1 MDPRIAALEQDLP
14 DLFEVPKKPVDG
26 IDDDFVIVEIASE
39 GDDVDAEV
47 GGWFGEE
54 VEDISSD
61 PSDPDLIDAG
71 VVDIGPYRGDLPEE
85 VTGYELGPVTELKW
99 PRILGQVRRRVGGD
113 FPGSPYRR
121 RTKPINRSLVPPPDA
136 LAFYLPFHA
145 YPDYWG
151 IYLIAEGVNTL
162 GSAILYVANRV
173 LGGSLTRH
181 EAFLTAKA
189 YLWLKDDFQTC
200 GR

>member
-1 MDPRIAALEQDLP
+1 VFFHQNNQSNILFLGRSPRLSDIAYGAQGQIMDPRIAALEQDLP

-99 PRILGQVRRRVGGD
+99 PRILGQVRRR
-113 FPGSPYRR
+113 
-121 RTKPINRSLVPPPDA
+121 
-136 LAFYLPFHA
+136 
-145 YPDYWG
+145 
-151 IYLIAEGVNTL
+151 
-162 GSAILYVANRV
+162 
-173 LGGSLTRH
+173 
-181 EAFLTAKA
+181 
-189 YLWLKDDFQTC
+189 
-200 GR
+200 